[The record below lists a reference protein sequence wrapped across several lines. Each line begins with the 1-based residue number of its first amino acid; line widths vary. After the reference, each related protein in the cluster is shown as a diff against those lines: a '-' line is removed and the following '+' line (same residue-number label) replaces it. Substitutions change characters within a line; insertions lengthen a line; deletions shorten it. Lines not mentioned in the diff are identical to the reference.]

1 MESLHFDQK
10 GAMMNKHANDIRAI
24 EEKLLNLLPASLPGW
39 DPILSLIRAAEESGA
54 YRSLGHPTLS
64 DWLRKVR
71 TLSHLK
77 GGPFRYEISPAR
89 NFDR

>member
-1 MESLHFDQK
+1 MS
-10 GAMMNKHANDIRAI
+10 MHANDIRAI

-39 DPILSLIRAAEESGA
+39 DPILNLIRTAEETGA

-71 TLSHLK
+71 TLSNLK
-77 GGPFRYEISPAR
+77 GGSFRYEISPAR
-89 NFDR
+89 SYDR